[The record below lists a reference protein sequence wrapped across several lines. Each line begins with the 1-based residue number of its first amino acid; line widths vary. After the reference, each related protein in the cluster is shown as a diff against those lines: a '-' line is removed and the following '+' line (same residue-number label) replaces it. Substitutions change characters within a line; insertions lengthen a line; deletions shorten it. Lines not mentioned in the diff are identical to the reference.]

1 MARPAPRL
9 IGLTGTNAAG
19 KGEVARFLGA
29 RGYAYRS
36 LSDVLR
42 AELARR
48 GLEATRDNLIRVGNE
63 LRAVHGAD
71 VLARRAAADLG
82 AGQTGGPGR
91 VVVDSIRNAAEV
103 AYLRGLGNFL
113 LIGVDAPV
121 EIRFERA
128 RLRGR
133 NESAATL
140 EEFRAKE
147 AVELRGDETGQ
158 QLEACLRLADILII
172 NDGTLEALGRKL
184 EEALE

>member
-1 MARPAPRL
+1 MTRPAPRL
-9 IGLTGTNAAG
+9 VGLTGTNAAG
-19 KGEVARFLGA
+19 KGEIARLLAA

-36 LSDVLR
+36 LSAVLR

-63 LRAVHGAD
+63 LRAAHGAD

-82 AGQTGGPGR
+82 LGGAGGPGR
-91 VVVDSIRNAAEV
+91 AVVDSIRNAAEV
-103 AYLRGLGNFL
+103 AYLRGLGDFL
-113 LIGVDAPV
+113 LVGVDAPI

-147 AVELRGDETGQ
+147 AEELRGGETGQ
-158 QLEACLRLADILII
+158 QLEACLRLADVLIV
-172 NDGTLEALGRKL
+172 NDGTLETLERKL
-184 EEALE
+184 EEALG

>member
-1 MARPAPRL
+1 MPRPAPRL
-9 IGLTGTNAAG
+9 VGLTGTNAAG
-19 KGEVARFLGA
+19 KGEVARLLGA

-63 LRAVHGAD
+63 LRAAHGAD
-71 VLARRAAADLG
+71 VLARRAAEGLG
-82 AGQTGGPGR
+82 DGR
-91 VVVDSIRNAAEV
+91 AVVDSIRNAAEV
-103 AYLRGLGNFL
+103 AYLRGLGDFL

-140 EEFRAKE
+140 GEFRAKE
-147 AVELRGDETGQ
+147 VEELRGGETGQ
-158 QLEACLRLADILII
+158 QLEACLRLADVLII
-172 NDGTLEALGRKL
+172 NDGTIEALGRKL
-184 EEALE
+184 EETLE

>member
-9 IGLTGTNAAG
+9 VGLTGTNAAG
-19 KGEVARFLGA
+19 KGEIARLLGV
-29 RGYAYRS
+29 RGYGYRS
-36 LSDVLR
+36 LSDILR

-63 LRAVHGAD
+63 LRAARGAD
-71 VLARRAAADLG
+71 VLARRAAADIG
-82 AGQTGGPGR
+82 AGR
-91 VVVDSIRNAAEV
+91 AVVDSIRNAAEV
-103 AYLRGLGNFL
+103 AYLRGLGDFL

-147 AVELRGDETGQ
+147 AEELRGGETGQ
-158 QLEACLRLADILII
+158 QLEACLRLADVLIV
-172 NDGTLEALGRKL
+172 NDGTLEALERKL
-184 EEALE
+184 GEALE